1 MTAGDLGAVILK
13 ALVERTQID
22 PGRVDD
28 VVFSQG
34 YGNGEA
40 PAIGH
45 WSWLAAGLPLE
56 VPGYQLDRRC
66 GSGLQAVI
74 NAAMMV
80 QTGMSDVVVA
90 GGVESRSNGEHS
102 VPKRVVVGKRV
113 SVLVKLSGSR

>member
-34 YGNGEA
+34 YGNGAA

-66 GSGLQAVI
+66 GSGLQAVN

-80 QTGMSDVVVA
+80 QTGMSDVVGA
-90 GGVESRSNGEHS
+90 GGVESKSNVDDITTEISYGDSPGRERKS
-102 VPKRVVVGKRV
+102 EA
-113 SVLVKLSGSR
+113 